1 MSEVKFDSHYW
12 AEYTTQDRRLDEV
25 RARLASGAVGV
36 DGFLALLRSDSVVAV
51 GVALDHYRH
60 EQSLTRFGGSNPYEE
75 FEETVLEVARRS
87 LTMPPYPPEDFEGG
101 DMGLNH
107 ASALR
112 VLGDLGDS
120 SDASA
125 ISAMLRTGES
135 SEVFSAAL
143 WAARAA
149 LLDSDEADPPDA
161 ELVRD
166 IEGVVFDEDRG
177 MKDRVDALMAFN
189 HVQDRSVG
197 EILAR
202 VARLPHPELEVEA
215 LALLI
220 GYYLDTHLATVE
232 EVIDSWKPEDVDGVR
247 QQIVR
252 GFDAAKRR
260 RAMGQ

>member
-1 MSEVKFDSHYW
+1 MNDMTFDSHYW
-12 AEYTTQDRRLDEV
+12 AEYATEDRRLDEV
-25 RARLASGAVGV
+25 RALLASGAAGGE
-36 DGFLALLRSDSVVAV
+36 GFLELLRSDSVVAV

-75 FEETVLEVARRS
+75 FETSVLEVARRV
-87 LTMPPYPPEDFEGG
+87 LTMPPYPSGDVEGG

-112 VLGDLGDS
+112 VLGDLGDF
-120 SDASA
+120 SDAST

-143 WAARAA
+143 WAASAA
-149 LLDSDEADPPDA
+149 LIDSDEADPPDA
-161 ELVRD
+161 ELVAA
-166 IEGVVFDEDRG
+166 IAGVVFDEAMN

-189 HVQDRSVG
+189 HVQDDSVG

-202 VARLPHPELEVEA
+202 VARLPHKELEVEA

-220 GYYLDTHLATVE
+220 GYYLDSHYATIE
-232 EVIDSWKPEDVDGVR
+232 EVTDSWSSQDVDGIR
-247 QQIVR
+247 KQILL
-252 GFDAAKRR
+252 GFDAAKKR
-260 RAMGQ
+260 RAKGE